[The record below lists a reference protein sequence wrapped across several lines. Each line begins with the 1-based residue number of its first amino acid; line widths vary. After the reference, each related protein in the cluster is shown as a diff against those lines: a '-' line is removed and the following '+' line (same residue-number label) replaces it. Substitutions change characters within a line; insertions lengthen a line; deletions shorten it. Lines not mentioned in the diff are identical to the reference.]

1 MKQTNINALA
11 GQNFFSNQL
20 SQLISELAKLKIDFK
35 IDTIKAE
42 TKELKA
48 VITLAQAETTKNT
61 HQTFTIKAWLYNK
74 DNEEHATF
82 RIVLEHNKGVADYP
96 RTKEQIHAWA
106 KQFNRLEYDFAVNSH
121 DLKMGFTYLRNDN
134 TGNFNLYTHE
144 AVSKIVELAK
154 TLQTAKE

>member
-11 GQNFFSNQL
+11 GQNFFNNQL

-48 VITLAQAETTKNT
+48 VITLAQAEQTDNT
-61 HQTFTIKAWLYNK
+61 HQAFTIKAWLYNK

-82 RIVLEHNKGVADYP
+82 RIVLEHNKGVAEYP
-96 RTKEQIHAWA
+96 RTKEELSFWA

-121 DLKMGFTYLRNDN
+121 DLKMGFTYLRNDD

-144 AVSKIVELAK
+144 AIRKIVELAK